1 MREYK
6 LSPDQYLRSTR
17 LREWARRNKNSK
29 YIPEPLLEA
38 WGFELSPTVRIPALA
53 WAAAMVGHVD
63 PQGQFHSAGFKTPVE
78 FTDTIGLEE
87 DLTPLYEAVTEA
99 LKKAAPKA
107 TVVLDASPAPNSG
120 SEPKP
125 S

>member
-1 MREYK
+1 M
-6 LSPDQYLRSTR
+6 SPIPSPVSYPSVTVGGKPYQLRYTR
-17 LREWARRNKNSK
+17 SSQFM
-29 YIPEPLLEA
+29 LEA
-38 WGFELSPTVRIPALA
+38 WGFELSPSVKIPALA

-63 PQGQFHSAGFKTPVE
+63 PSGQFHSAGFKTPLE

-87 DLTPLYEAVTEA
+87 DLTVLYEAVTEA

-107 TVVLDASPAPNSG
+107 TITLDASPANPSG
-120 SEPKP
+120 DGPRP